1 MKSIVKK
8 LMKVLIEKKLTVAFA
23 ESVTCGL
30 ACNQLNR
37 TPGTSEIL
45 MGGIVCYNE
54 KVKMNLLKVRPSLI
68 KKYTAESQEVTD
80 ALAKNLP
87 QLIDA
92 DIYIAITGLDAD
104 GGSESPEK
112 PVGTVF
118 FSMFYN
124 RKLFRR
130 HKVFKGSPLQ
140 IKKSACE
147 EVYQL
152 ILDEIEK

>member
-8 LMKVLIEKKLTVAFA
+8 LMKILIEKKLTVAFA

-30 ACNQLNR
+30 ACNELNS
-37 TPGTSEIL
+37 TPGTSKVL

-54 KVKMNLLKVRPSLI
+54 KVKINLLNVKASLI
-68 KKYTAESQEVTD
+68 KKYTAESQEATD
-80 ALAKNLP
+80 AIAKNLQ

-92 DIYIAITGLDAD
+92 DIYVGITGLDAD

-118 FSMFYN
+118 FSMYYKGKIFRR
-124 RKLFRR
+124 RKLF
-130 HKVFKGSPLQ
+130 KGPPLQ

-147 EVYQL
+147 EAYNI
-152 ILDEIEK
+152 ILEEVQK